1 MSVEKAKPA
10 LFSPA
15 LMRAALDG
23 SYALDEWRRLDGQ
36 PLLDGVFET
45 NANVGIGGAL
55 FAGFAVPLFLES
67 IRANTD
73 RAADSIATLSATAFE
88 LFLAGCA
95 MMSLGTAALAV
106 RNATAAKLVVPD
118 GAQKFLEEAGGALV
132 MPMRLYT
139 SSIACAVGGAMT
151 LLLKDRSATGMLIV
165 AGAALTCLA
174 VFPNV
179 LRGVRAVKLANEH
192 AERAK

>member
-73 RAADSIATLSATAFE
+73 RAA
-88 LFLAGCA
+88 LASWA
-95 MMSLGTAALAV
+95 QRRRSTMTSMV
-106 RNATAAKLVVPD
+106 RLV
-118 GAQKFLEEAGGALV
+118 LEK
-132 MPMRLYT
+132 T
-139 SSIACAVGGAMT
+139 KIQ
-151 LLLKDRSATGMLIV
+151 
-165 AGAALTCLA
+165 GAAP
-174 VFPNV
+174 VS
-179 LRGVRAVKLANEH
+179 VRSWRESAAW
-192 AERAK
+192 